1 MRLVQ
6 NYLLY
11 SELEAIIADARKG
24 ERYLQSGRIAG
35 VPLVKG
41 IVEEKTR
48 QYGRHLDLMIELQP
62 VELTIF
68 EAHLMK
74 IVEEI
79 IDNSLKYSQAGSPLC
94 VEGKLLPDT
103 KSYRLRFADEGRG
116 MTPEQIRAMDGFNPF
131 DWQLRENPGIGL
143 GLILAKRLTMLYGG
157 SFNIFSQISK
167 GTVIDVVLPIQAAA

>member
-1 MRLVQ
+1 
-6 NYLLY
+6 
-11 SELEAIIADARKG
+11 
-24 ERYLQSGRIAG
+24 
-35 VPLVKG
+35 
-41 IVEEKTR
+41 
-48 QYGRHLDLMIELQP
+48 MIELQP

-94 VEGKLLPDT
+94 IEGKILPDT